1 MTSCEAK
8 VPVPFIGG
16 PLFLLCGEPST
27 AVYDYW
33 CACGRHTRRGA
44 TCEAHRPAE
53 DKVGCVRCF
62 TELGPASHDCPMTF
76 AEVEQGAP
84 SIQFREGGAR
94 CSLCKLPAV
103 LVEGRWRHAEAAD
116 EVFCALL
123 FPRARGVGPGGSE

>member
-1 MTSCEAK
+1 M
-8 VPVPFIGG
+8 GG

-44 TCEAHRPAE
+44 MCEAHRPVE
-53 DKVGCVRCF
+53 GDVGCARCF
-62 TELGPASHDCPMTF
+62 ADLGADSHECPMTF
-76 AEVEQGAP
+76 AEVGTRPP
-84 SIQFREGGAR
+84 SIPMTQAAGGLAV
-94 CSLCKLPAV
+94 CDLCGMPAV
-103 LVEGRWRHAEAAD
+103 LVEGRWRHGEAAD